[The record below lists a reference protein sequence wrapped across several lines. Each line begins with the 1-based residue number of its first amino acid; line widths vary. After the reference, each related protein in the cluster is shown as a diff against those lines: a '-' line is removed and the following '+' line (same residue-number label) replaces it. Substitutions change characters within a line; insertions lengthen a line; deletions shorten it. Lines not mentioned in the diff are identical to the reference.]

1 MSRALVKRRRIF
13 PEGWHSSYVGHVF
26 GQIVD
31 KNHGVF
37 EPSISFNFLEI
48 ARKGLPEQ
56 DIMYI
61 LMVSL

>member
-1 MSRALVKRRRIF
+1 MKRRRIF
-13 PEGWHSSYVGHVF
+13 PEGWHSYVGHVL

-61 LMVSL
+61 LLMVSL